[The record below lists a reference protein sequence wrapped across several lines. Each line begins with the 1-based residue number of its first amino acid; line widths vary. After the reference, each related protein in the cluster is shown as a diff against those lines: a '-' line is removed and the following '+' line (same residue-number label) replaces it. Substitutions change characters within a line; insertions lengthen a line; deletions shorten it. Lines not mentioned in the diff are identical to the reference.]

1 MRKLFDRITERLRGF
16 VSQRDHVG
24 LVLRCRDAD
33 GIAILKILEGL
44 DEASTSEMYWMYPGE
59 FSEPHAYVGAIVK
72 DFAAKHEGV
81 RLALEHNKMKGWPP
95 IPPPILDES
104 QVPAQRLR
112 ELMIFSRSL
121 LPQPEGLVVWVLF
134 PLQTADPA
142 GYAHLI
148 RELLQHQYPFPWFH
162 HMRAILREDPA
173 NPALP
178 MALAGTARV
187 DYYSPDLSDEAME
200 NSLEEEAA
208 DEQLPLRDRIQA
220 MFLSAQRDYA
230 FGRFDEA
237 LKKHEVVLR
246 YHAAIG
252 NAPMVALA
260 LNSVGEIHQRAGRPE
275 QASRCFETALEP
287 ACAGQPPSIPVLFNI
302 LLNLSNLRIAQSRF
316 AEAEVYCDATGKL
329 ATVQRN
335 PSVKV
340 QSIENLGYCQY
351 MQGKGN
357 EAIQSWLLGAALAAK
372 LELRDSQKSMLG
384 RLRHYYAA
392 TNQASEQREI
402 ERQLFALDRAPLN

>member
-1 MRKLFDRITERLRGF
+1 MRKLFDSITDRLQGF
-16 VSQRDHVG
+16 ISQRDYVA
-24 LVLRCRDAD
+24 LVVRCRGAD
-33 GIAILKILEGL
+33 GIAILKMLEGL
-44 DEASTSEMYWMYPGE
+44 DEASTSEMYWMYAGE
-59 FSEPHAYVGAIVK
+59 FSEPHAYVSAIVK
-72 DFAAKHEGV
+72 DFGAKHEVV
-81 RLALEHNKMKGWPP
+81 RLALEQKKMKEWPP

-104 QVPAQRLR
+104 AAPVQRLR

-134 PLQTADPA
+134 PLQIADPA
-142 GYAHLI
+142 GYARLI
-148 RELLQHQYPFPWFH
+148 RDLLQHQYPFPWFH

-173 NPALP
+173 NPALSL
-178 MALAGTARV
+178 ALAGGARV
-187 DYYSPDLSDEAME
+187 DYYSPDMSDEAME
-200 NSLEEEAA
+200 NALEEEAA
-208 DEQLPLRDRIQA
+208 DEQLPLTDRIQA
-220 MFLSAQRDYA
+220 TFLSAQRDYS

-252 NAPMVALA
+252 NAPMVALV

-302 LLNLSNLRIAQSRF
+302 LLNLSNLRIAQNRF
-316 AEAEVYCDATGKL
+316 AEGEVYCDAADKL

-340 QSIENLGYCQY
+340 QSVENLGYCQY
-351 MQGKGN
+351 MQGKVN
-357 EAIQSWLLGAALAAK
+357 EAVQSWHLGAALAGK
-372 LELRDSQKSMLG
+372 LELRDSRKSILA
-384 RLRHYYAA
+384 RLRHHYAA
-392 TNQASEQREI
+392 TNQAAQQREI
-402 ERQLFALDRAPLN
+402 ETQMLALDRAPVN